1 MTNRRRRIRPRLRP
15 AEAVRLR
22 ARGAPDLLAV
32 IPFLLGFHPRESV
45 VTVFVRSGRIILTA
59 RLDLPPPEASAAYA
73 EMLRRLIRQHGGDE
87 IVVLG
92 YSAQPEPAR
101 AFLSRLLEELP
112 PEMVNEALYADGSR
126 WWSMSCDGPC
136 CPAEGTPYAVDSHPL
151 AAEAVLAGKAVRA
164 DRDALAELVR
174 GPASTDL
181 ARLEALAEELRPA
194 LARLGGR
201 ASVRDLERSVRRAVA
216 DPAGLDER
224 AGVRLAL
231 LVEDVRLRDQA
242 WSMITPEDAV
252 QHADVWSRVTRRVP
266 AAVSAGPLALAGI
279 AAWIGG
285 NGALLNCCIEELS
298 RIHPTYSMG
307 RLLATLSEQAVSPR
321 LWDEM
326 AGPIRETVLD
336 ELERLAG

>member
-1 MTNRRRRIRPRLRP
+1 MEPGRVLHSSSGSGDDDPQIRARAVDRGSSYACSRYDTTTFRARAGPRPMTNRRRRIRPRLRP

-112 PEMVNEALYADGSR
+112 PELVNEALYADGSR

-164 DRDALAELVR
+164 DRDATRRAGPR
-174 GPASTDL
+174 SRIDRPGPARG
-181 ARLEALAEELRPA
+181 A
-194 LARLGGR
+194 GR
-201 ASVRDLERSVRRAVA
+201 GAA
-216 DPAGLDER
+216 AG
-224 AGVRLAL
+224 
-231 LVEDVRLRDQA
+231 
-242 WSMITPEDAV
+242 
-252 QHADVWSRVTRRVP
+252 
-266 AAVSAGPLALAGI
+266 AGPAR
-279 AAWIGG
+279 WQ
-285 NGALLNCCIEELS
+285 NVGARS
-298 RIHPTYSMG
+298 G
-307 RLLATLSEQAVSPR
+307 A
-321 LWDEM
+321 
-326 AGPIRETVLD
+326 
-336 ELERLAG
+336 

>member
-1 MTNRRRRIRPRLRP
+1 MTNRRRRTRPRLRS
-15 AEAVRLR
+15 AEPVRLR

-45 VTVFVRSGRIILTA
+45 VTVFVRSGQIALTA
-59 RLDLPPPEASAAYA
+59 RLDLPPPEAAEAYA
-73 EMLRRLIRQHGGDE
+73 EMLQSLARQHAVDE
-87 IVVLG
+87 VVVLG
-92 YSAQPEPAR
+92 YSVQPEPAR
-101 AFLSRLLEELP
+101 TFLSRLVGLLP
-112 PEMVNEALYADGSR
+112 PELLNEALYADGSR
-126 WWSMSCDGPC
+126 WWSHSCDGPC

-151 AAEAVLAGKAVRA
+151 AAEAVLAGKTARA
-164 DRDALAELVR
+164 DRGALAELVR
-174 GPASTDL
+174 GPAPTEL

-194 LARLGGR
+194 LTRLGK
-201 ASVRDLERSVRRAVA
+201 ASVRDLERGVRRALA

-224 AGVRLAL
+224 TGMRLAL

-242 WSMITPEDAV
+242 WSMITPEDAE
-252 QHADVWSRVTRRVP
+252 QHADVWSRVARRVP
-266 AAVSAGPLALAGI
+266 AALSASPLALTGI

-285 NGALLNCCIEELS
+285 NGALLNCCIDELS
-298 RIHPTYSMG
+298 RIHPKYSMG

-326 AGPIRETVLD
+326 AGPVRETVLG